1 MNGVFKLACMSRR
14 IWLALLMPMLL
25 SAQSSV
31 QSVSTPDKQGTVI
44 DRVVAVVNGDL
55 ILESDVDEER
65 RFTAFEPYGA
75 RAQFSR
81 DRAVERLI
89 DRTLILQQTRLQPE
103 EGVTPVAVKAQLQSL
118 RRDIPACKQYHCE
131 TDAGWAKF
139 VADQGFTV
147 AEIERRWQQRMQ
159 TLKFVEM
166 RFRMGIRI
174 APEEIKSYYD
184 KTFVPAYSSQQATP
198 PTLEA
203 VSDRIQ
209 EVLLEQQVTSL
220 LEDWLKT
227 LRAQGTVRI
236 IRPDEVTP

>member
-1 MNGVFKLACMSRR
+1 MNGVSKLDRVARWMRLACVAM
-14 IWLALLMPMLL
+14 LML
-25 SAQSSV
+25 SMRLPAQS
-31 QSVSTPDKQGTVI
+31 TPAPAKEGTVI

-65 RFTAFEPYGA
+65 RFAAFEPYGD

-103 EGVTPVAVKAQLQSL
+103 EGVTSAAVKEQLQSL

-147 AEIERRWQQRMQ
+147 AEVERRWQQRMQ
-159 TLKFVEM
+159 TLKFVEV

-174 APEEIKSYYD
+174 SPEEIKSYYD
-184 KTFVPAYSSQQATP
+184 KTFVPAYSRQQDTP
-198 PTLEA
+198 PTLES